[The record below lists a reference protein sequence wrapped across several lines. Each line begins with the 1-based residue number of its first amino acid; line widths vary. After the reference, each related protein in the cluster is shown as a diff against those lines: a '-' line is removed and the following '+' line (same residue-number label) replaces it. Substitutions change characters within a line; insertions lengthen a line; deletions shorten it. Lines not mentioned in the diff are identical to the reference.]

1 MPIPTPTIDPV
12 LYDAAYAAA
21 EQARYDYQMDK
32 FIVDLLLLAAVGVV
46 YLWLKWQEHKTRNW
60 W

>member
-1 MPIPTPTIDPV
+1 MPLPTPTIDPV

-21 EQARYDYQMDK
+21 VQARQDYQADRIIGSL
-32 FIVDLLLLAAVGVV
+32 FLLAAAGVV
-46 YLWLKWQEHKTRNW
+46 YLWLKWQERKPRNW